1 MQTMTPWK
9 QRKKVAKRQKLF
21 RIGLAAVPF
30 FFGVFVGLWWNDTP
44 STVQQHT
51 YDLMRAQFDLTH
63 AKVALDK
70 ASKIANI
77 RQNIEAVL
85 FQILDVNS
93 KQSTRV
99 EGAEKNRNK
108 NTREKAKRALEL
120 RWASELSPLQDQ
132 LTQLEQTLAELE
144 NREPRTFDLLGPP
157 VAGGRK

>member
-132 LTQLEQTLAELE
+132 LTQ
-144 NREPRTFDLLGPP
+144 
-157 VAGGRK
+157 

>member
-51 YDLMRAQFDLTH
+51 YDLMRAQFDLAH

>member
-1 MQTMTPWK
+1 
-9 QRKKVAKRQKLF
+9 
-21 RIGLAAVPF
+21 
-30 FFGVFVGLWWNDTP
+30 
-44 STVQQHT
+44 
-51 YDLMRAQFDLTH
+51 MRAQFDLTH

>member
-120 RWASELSPLQDQ
+120 RWASELAPLQDQ
-132 LTQLEQTLAELE
+132 LTQLEQTLSELE
-144 NREPRTFDLLGPP
+144 NREPRNVDLLGPP

>member
-1 MQTMTPWK
+1 MQTMTTWK

-44 STVQQHT
+44 STVQQRT

-63 AKVALDK
+63 AKVELDK
-70 ASKIANI
+70 ASKISNI
-77 RQNIEAVL
+77 RHNIEAVL
-85 FQILDVNS
+85 FKILDVNS

-99 EGAEKNRNK
+99 EGAEKNMNK
-108 NTREKAKRALEL
+108 NTREKAKRELEL

-132 LTQLEQTLAELE
+132 LTQLEQTLSELE
-144 NREPRTFDLLGPP
+144 NREPRNFDLLGPP
-157 VAGGRK
+157 VAGGRQ

>member
-93 KQSTRV
+93 KQSKRLEV
-99 EGAEKNRNK
+99 AEKNRNT

-120 RWASELSPLQDQ
+120 RWASELAPLQDQ
-132 LTQLEQTLAELE
+132 LTQLEQTLSELE
-144 NREPRTFDLLGPP
+144 NREPRNVDLLGPP